1 LRNSGIDT
9 YSKFR
14 TTIAV
19 LLMAAISLIGA
30 AVAQSAPQTSPKNTQ
45 LGTPNAPPAIKPAQA
60 TSADADKDD
69 EDDADI
75 PPFARGKMDKATYLR
90 LRDEHVAKRRGIS
103 DLINHPQARSQ
114 AIQKMERQTQLL
126 RQQKTGAAR
135 NASGTLALPSV
146 PIWMP
151 LGPDP
156 IPNGQTDPNFIAA
169 NELPV
174 SGRVTA
180 IAIDQTD
187 TTGNTVYVGTAQGGV
202 YRTLDG
208 GTTWTPMMDTA
219 QSLAI
224 GAITVDPLNHN
235 TVFIGTG
242 EGNLSGDSFFGVGLY
257 IITNATTTA
266 NLAGPFN
273 TPATSPNA
281 DGFTDVF
288 TGRSITQILV
298 NPTNDNQILIST
310 SSGFSGLSSDTFST
324 LPTRGVYFS
333 INALSGSP
341 TFTRSTIQT
350 VAKNRL
356 VTDMTMDPANP
367 NSVLV
372 HVFGTAVA
380 GDGGVWMSTSGN
392 PWNGTAT
399 WTQELIK
406 SSDNGKFAVN
416 RVQTT
421 TTFLLA
427 LDQTS
432 VNPSSEGTVFSSTN
446 GTAWTEITAAR
457 GFCGGQC
464 FYDMPIALD
473 PTNAMNIYVGGSAGD
488 GIGAGD
494 TGIFGKST
502 NGGTSFSTSQNFL
515 HADSHAI
522 AILTANPS
530 IIYAGNDG
538 GIFASSDAGSTWHSI
553 NGAGFNATQ
562 FESLAV
568 HSTDPNFTI
577 GGTQDNG
584 TELLQ
589 PSGSWFRAD
598 FGDGGYSAIDQ
609 SSSSTSNVNLYHTYF
624 NQTNNL
630 IGYATINTGTTASEG
645 NWGFSGCQGTT
656 PRNGINCTDNVLF
669 YAPLTLGP
677 GATGAPNTVYF
688 GTDRLYRSADAG
700 NTNVIVS
707 QGPLDAVNDTP
718 VSTIGIS
725 PQDDNVRIVGLA
737 NGQVFATSTGSAT
750 LTNVTGGW
758 PAKYVARVVIDPNVK
773 TTAYVTLDGYG
784 SPSHIWKTTNL
795 SATTPTWI
803 ATGFNIDV
811 PVNAFAVDPASSN
824 LYAGTDIGVYSST
837 DGGLTWNPYGTG
849 LPRVAVFDLAIT
861 AGHKVRI
868 ATHGRGMWEAA
879 ASPIHDDATTL
890 TTNLAKAAA
899 DATIN
904 LTANLNTL
912 GGATA
917 PAGTLTI
924 SDGTTVL
931 TSGTPD
937 VSGNVQFSS
946 SSLASGPH
954 NLIASYSGDANYPSS
969 VSSPIEV
976 DIVATSSTAITASST
991 NTNFGTPITLTATV
1005 PQGSGLPLPTGRA
1018 TFLDG
1023 LNPLGSPF
1031 LDATGKATLQI
1042 STLNVGVHTITAVYQ
1057 GDGFYRTSTSTAVL
1071 ITIADFTLPASSG
1084 SASVKAGSP
1093 ATFTINVGSTGGFNG
1108 TVNFS
1113 CTSGLPSLA
1122 SCGFNPA
1129 TVTGSGSTTLTIS
1142 TTSAT
1147 AASPAANSAAMAIF
1161 GGAGLF
1167 GLVLAAGIPGRKRA
1181 LKSTLLFFGVLA
1193 LAGAMISCGG
1203 GNGAQPQQHIPGTPA
1218 GTSTVTVSATSGSTT
1233 HTTTITLTVQ

>member
-1 LRNSGIDT
+1 MSIPGIYT

-14 TTIAV
+14 TSIAV
-19 LLMAAISLIGA
+19 LLWAAISLFGTAI
-30 AVAQSAPQTSPKNTQ
+30 AQSAPQATQPKSTQPGTSTAARSA
-45 LGTPNAPPAIKPAQA
+45 LA
-60 TSADADKDD
+60 TSTDADEND
-69 EDDADI
+69 ENDADI

-90 LRDEHVAKRRGIS
+90 LRDEHVAKRRGID
-103 DLINHPQARSQ
+103 DLMTNPQARSQ
-114 AIQKMERQTQLL
+114 AIQKMERQEQLL
-126 RQQKTGAAR
+126 LQRKQGLAN
-135 NASGTLALPSV
+135 NASGVAIPLIPVWA
-146 PIWMP
+146 P

-156 IPNGQTDPNFIAA
+156 IPNGQTDPNLNVA

-235 TVFIGTG
+235 TVFVGTG
-242 EGNLSGDSFFGVGLY
+242 EGNLSSDSFFGVGLY
-257 IITNATTTA
+257 VITNATTTA

-273 TPATSPNA
+273 APATSPNS

-298 NPTNDNQILIST
+298 NPTNDNQILVST
-310 SSGFSGLSSDTFST
+310 SSGVSGLSSDVFKT

-333 INALSGSP
+333 TNALSGSP

-350 VAKNRL
+350 SAKNRL
-356 VTDMTMDPANP
+356 VTDMTMDPGNANT
-367 NSVLV
+367 VLV
-372 HVFGTAVA
+372 HVFGNAIA
-380 GDGGVWMSTSGN
+380 GDGGVWMSTGGN

-399 WTQELIK
+399 WTQELIEI
-406 SSDNGKFAVN
+406 SDNGKFAVN
-416 RVQTT
+416 RVGNT
-421 TTFLLA
+421 TTFLIG
-427 LDQTS
+427 LDQVPANT
-432 VNPSSEGTVFSSTN
+432 NSEGTLFSSTN
-446 GTAWTEITAAR
+446 GTTWTEVTAAR

-473 PTNAMNIYVGGSAGD
+473 PTNAQNIYVGGSAGAN
-488 GIGAGD
+488 IGAGD
-494 TGIFGKST
+494 SGIFGKST

-522 AILTANPS
+522 AVLKANPS
-530 IIYAGNDG
+530 VIYAGNDG
-538 GIFASSDAGSTWHSI
+538 GIFASSDAGATWHSI

-609 SSSSTSNVNLYHTYF
+609 STSSTSNVNLYHTYF
-624 NQTNNL
+624 NATNDL
-630 IGYATINTGTTASEG
+630 IGYAFINTGVTAAE
-645 NWGFSGCQGTT
+645 NTWNFSGCLGT
-656 PRNGINCTDNVLF
+656 PGNGINCTDNVLF

-677 GATGAPNTVYF
+677 GTPNTVYF
-688 GTDRLYRSADAG
+688 GTDRLYRSADGG

-707 QGPLDAVNDTP
+707 QGPLDAVNGFP
-718 VSTIGIS
+718 VSAIGIS
-725 PQDDNVRIVGLA
+725 PQDDNVRIVGLV
-737 NGQVFATSTGSAT
+737 NGHVFATSTGSAT
-750 LTNVTGGW
+750 LTDVTGGW

-784 SPSHIWKTTNL
+784 ATSHIWKTTNL

-811 PVNAFAVDPASSN
+811 PVNAFTVDPASSN

-879 ASPIHDDATTL
+879 AVPIHDDATTL

-899 DATIN
+899 GTTIN

-912 GGATA
+912 GGVNA
-917 PAGTLTI
+917 PTGTLTI

-931 TSGTPD
+931 TSGTPN

-976 DIVATSSTAITASST
+976 DIVTTSSTAIAASST

-1005 PQGSGLPLPTGRA
+1005 PQGKGLPLPTGRA

-1023 LNPLGSPF
+1023 INPLGSPF

-1042 STLNVGVHTITAVYQ
+1042 STLNGGVHTITAVYQ
-1057 GDGFYRTSTSTAVL
+1057 GDGFYRTSTSVAVV
-1071 ITIADFTLPASSG
+1071 ITVINPDFTLPASSG

-1093 ATFTINVGSTGGFNG
+1093 ATFTINIGATGGFNG
-1108 TVNFS
+1108 TVNFA
-1113 CTSGLPSLA
+1113 CSGLPALT
-1122 SCGFNPA
+1122 SCSFNPA

-1142 TTSAT
+1142 TTAAT
-1147 AASPAANSAAMAIF
+1147 AASPASNSMAMALF

-1167 GLVLAAGIPGRKRA
+1167 GVVLAAGVPRKKRA
-1181 LKSTLLFFGVLA
+1181 LKSALLFFGALA
-1193 LAGAMISCGG
+1193 LVGAMVSCGG
-1203 GNGAQPQQHIPGTPA
+1203 GNNTPPPVVHTAGTPA

-1233 HTTTITLTVQ
+1233 HTSTITLTVQ